1 MGGPEPVV
9 VAESGAA
16 AEDGRMEGWLYLI
29 RSNRL
34 GLQTSRKRY
43 FVLEDSALR
52 CFKAAPPP
60 STSGATL
67 EVPCSNPRPPVLC
80 SRLAFFFGGISATFS
95 GFCAILGRLC
105 RSESF
110 DCRFCSYGDTRPCS
124 DFRGSSHPDSHSTL
138 VPVASS

>member
-9 VAESGAA
+9 VAEAGAA

-80 SRLAFFFGGISATFS
+80 SRLAFFSGEFPRHFRGSARSWGASAARRVLIADFAPTV
-95 GFCAILGRLC
+95 ILGRVQT
-105 RSESF
+105 SE
-110 DCRFCSYGDTRPCS
+110 DPLTRI
-124 DFRGSSHPDSHSTL
+124 RIQRWYQ
-138 VPVASS
+138 

>member
-9 VAESGAA
+9 VAEAGAA

-67 EVPCSNPRPPVLC
+67 EVPCSSPARPSSAPG
-80 SRLAFFFGGISATFS
+80 SRF
-95 GFCAILGRLC
+95 
-105 RSESF
+105 
-110 DCRFCSYGDTRPCS
+110 
-124 DFRGSSHPDSHSTL
+124 FRGNFRDIFGVLRDPGAPL
-138 VPVASS
+138 PLGEI